1 MNHSQEATPHDAAL
15 RAAIASAAAVLRFDN
30 RPGSVARQATL
41 SLFVAALSDR
51 LALAFPQSAEALNA
65 VVFSAPTD
73 GNPITASAQH
83 SGLHD

>member
-1 MNHSQEATPHDAAL
+1 MNQSQETTPNDAAL
-15 RAAIASAAAVLRFDN
+15 RAAIESAAAVLRFNN

-65 VVFSAPTD
+65 VVFSAPTG
-73 GNPITASAQH
+73 GNPTTASAQH
-83 SGLHD
+83 PGLHE